1 MEKINSG
8 ISNKFIH
15 SCICVFQVAGGLEMR
30 ACQPVVGRRR
40 ENVTLRLVPRAN
52 GGRRCQS
59 CVRQNSDSSCGSG
72 QALLSSRDDS
82 AANTPQRRK
91 RHASAEVQKE
101 TSLSSSGLGRSVDSE
116 ELPEEAV
123 EQRPRPKLQRLPAV
137 EDED

>member
-1 MEKINSG
+1 MRT
-8 ISNKFIH
+8 
-15 SCICVFQVAGGLEMR
+15 CPPVA
-30 ACQPVVGRRR
+30 GRRR

-82 AANTPQRRK
+82 PQRRQ
-91 RHASAEVQKE
+91 RHATAEVQKE

-116 ELPEEAV
+116 ELPEEVV
-123 EQRPRPKLQRLPAV
+123 EPRIRPKLQRLPAV